1 MYVDFDFYQKT
12 YGGEVITA
20 DRWEAVA
27 TRADVFIDRI
37 TFNRLQDYSP
47 EKEAHWI
54 SIRFAVC
61 ALAELMDTIRGY
73 KAEAHR
79 AATAGGA
86 TAQGGRVKSVTSG
99 RESITYA
106 EGTNA
111 ITALYMA
118 AENPAEEY
126 RLYYKAVEPY
136 LADIPDARGI
146 NLLYAGFERGNNN
159 CI

>member
-1 MYVDFDFYQKT
+1 MYVDYEFYRYT
-12 YGGEVITA
+12 FGGVVITEE
-20 DRWEAVA
+20 RWASVA
-27 TRADVFIDRI
+27 TRADMFIDRI
-37 TFNRLQDYSP
+37 TYNRLQDYSP

-54 SIRFAVC
+54 SVRFAVC

-126 RLYYKAVEPY
+126 RLYYETVAPY
-136 LADIPDARGI
+136 LSNIPDARGI
-146 NLLYAGFERGNNN
+146 NLLYAGV
-159 CI
+159 

>member
-1 MYVDFDFYQKT
+1 MYVDYEFYRDT
-12 YGGEVITA
+12 FGGVVITEE
-20 DRWEAVA
+20 RWASVA
-27 TRADVFIDRI
+27 TRADMFIDRI
-37 TFNRLQDYSP
+37 TYNRLQDYSP

-54 SIRFAVC
+54 SVRFAVC

-106 EGTNA
+106 EGTNS

-118 AENPAEEY
+118 AENPSEEY
-126 RLYYKAVEPY
+126 RLYYETVAPY
-136 LADIPDARGI
+136 LSNIPDARGI
-146 NLLYAGFERGNNN
+146 NLLYAGV
-159 CI
+159 

>member
-1 MYVDFDFYQKT
+1 MYVDYEFYRDT
-12 YGGEVITA
+12 FGGVAITEE
-20 DRWEAVA
+20 RWASVA
-27 TRADVFIDRI
+27 TRADMFIDRI
-37 TFNRLQDYSP
+37 TYNRLQDYSP

-54 SIRFAVC
+54 SVRFAVC

-126 RLYYKAVEPY
+126 RLYYETVAPY
-136 LADIPDARGI
+136 LSNIPDARGI
-146 NLLYAGFERGNNN
+146 NLLYAGV
-159 CI
+159 

>member
-1 MYVDFDFYQKT
+1 MYVDYEFYRDT
-12 YGGEVITA
+12 FCGVVITEE
-20 DRWEAVA
+20 RWASVA
-27 TRADVFIDRI
+27 TRADMFIDRI
-37 TFNRLQDYSP
+37 TYNRLQDCSP

-54 SIRFAVC
+54 SVRFAVC

-106 EGTNA
+106 EGTNS

-118 AENPAEEY
+118 AENPSEEY
-126 RLYYKAVEPY
+126 RLYYETVAPY
-136 LADIPDARGI
+136 LSNIPDARGI
-146 NLLYAGFERGNNN
+146 NLLYAGV
-159 CI
+159 